1 MDVITQEVNEIGNIR
16 ILIVDDSEDVRLA
29 LKSFI
34 SLTGDIDVVGEAT
47 NGQEG
52 LIKANELEPDKAVE
66 IARNVKPDI
75 IIMDERMPGLNGL
88 EASRI
93 LSRSALS
100 CKVIMLTNYEDF
112 ELEAFNC
119 GVKAYLIKGVRLD
132 TLIDCIRKVHQ
143 GEIYPLQD

>member
-1 MDVITQEVNEIGNIR
+1 MDVITQEINEIGNIR
-16 ILIVDDSEDVRLA
+16 ILIVDDSEDVRRA

-52 LIKANELEPDKAVE
+52 LVKATELE
-66 IARNVKPDI
+66 PDI

-93 LSRSALS
+93 LSKSALS

-132 TLIDCIRKVHQ
+132 TLIDCIRRVHQ
-143 GEIYPLQD
+143 GETNPPQN

>member
-52 LIKANELEPDKAVE
+52 LIKANELE
-66 IARNVKPDI
+66 PDI

>member
-1 MDVITQEVNEIGNIR
+1 MDVITRDVTEIGNIR
-16 ILIVDDSEDVRLA
+16 IIIVDDSEDVRQA

-34 SLTGDIDVVGEAT
+34 SLTGDIDVIGEAA

-52 LIKANELEPDKAVE
+52 LEIAAELE
-66 IARNVKPDI
+66 PDI

-93 LSRSALS
+93 ISESTLS

-119 GVKAYLIKGVRLD
+119 GVKAYLIKGVKLD
-132 TLIDCIRKVHQ
+132 TLIECIRRVHQ
-143 GEIYPLQD
+143 GETNP

>member
-1 MDVITQEVNEIGNIR
+1 MDVITKEINEIGNIR
-16 ILIVDDSEDVRLA
+16 ILIVDDSEDVRQA

-47 NGQEG
+47 NGHEG
-52 LIKANELEPDKAVE
+52 LRKATELE
-66 IARNVKPDI
+66 PDI

-93 LSRSALS
+93 ISKSTLS

-112 ELEAFNC
+112 EMEAFNC

-132 TLIDCIRKVHQ
+132 TLVDCIRKVHQ
-143 GEIYPLQD
+143 GETNPLNN